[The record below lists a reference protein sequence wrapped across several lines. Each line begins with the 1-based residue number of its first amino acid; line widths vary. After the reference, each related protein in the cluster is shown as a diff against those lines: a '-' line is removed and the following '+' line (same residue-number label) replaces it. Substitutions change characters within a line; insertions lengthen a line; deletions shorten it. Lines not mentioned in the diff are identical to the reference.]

1 MEYIQQ
7 RTARDLWVKREQY
20 SATDLVR
27 QMAGL
32 PHSERKEFERLRGA
46 ANTKDTPQKPRNASV
61 KPKRQSY
68 GRFEVLNNFVDEWA
82 YEFSSPQRSVWLW
95 IFRNSRSEDGKSSI
109 CKGSSR
115 TIAIEMRVSR
125 RTVQSA
131 IDKMLANKLLR
142 IVFQST
148 AKGVP
153 SKYELLVSKRADE
166 ALTERPSEKM
176 RRNKLHN

>member
-1 MEYIQQ
+1 
-7 RTARDLWVKREQY
+7 VKRDQY

-27 QMAGL
+27 QIAGL
-32 PHSERKEFERLRGA
+32 PAEEREKWEQMG
-46 ANTKDTPQKPRNASV
+46 NSSKKDATPQKPQNASV

-68 GRFEVLNNFVDEWA
+68 GRFEVLNNFVDEWSH
-82 YEFSSPQRSVWLW
+82 EFSSPQRSVWLW
-95 IFRNSRSEDGKSSI
+95 IFRHSRSEDGKSSI

-115 TIAIEMRVSR
+115 TIAVEMRVSR

-131 IDKMLANKLLR
+131 IDKMLSNKLIR

-153 SKYELLVSKRADE
+153 SKYELLVSRRSNE

-176 RRNKLHN
+176 RRNK

>member
-1 MEYIQQ
+1 MKMPQTFEPSEAYKKQL
-7 RTARDLWVKREQY
+7 AAKR
-20 SATDLVR
+20 
-27 QMAGL
+27 
-32 PHSERKEFERLRGA
+32 A
-46 ANTKDTPQKPRNASV
+46 ASSHKPQNGPV
-61 KPKRQSY
+61 KPKRQGY

-82 YEFSSPQRSVWLW
+82 HEFSSPQRSVWLW
-95 IFRNSRSEDGKSSI
+95 IFRHSRSEDGQSSI

-115 TIAIEMRVSR
+115 TIAVEMKVSR

-153 SKYELLVSKRADE
+153 SKYELMVSNRPDE
-166 ALTERPSEKM
+166 ALSQRPSEEM
-176 RRNKLHN
+176 RRNK

>member
-1 MEYIQQ
+1 MEPVIRPINKHQQ
-7 RTARDLWVKREQY
+7 RRAEYNRKR
-20 SATDLVR
+20 
-27 QMAGL
+27 
-32 PHSERKEFERLRGA
+32 A
-46 ANTKDTPQKPRNASV
+46 APSQKPQNGSV

-82 YEFSSPQRSVWLW
+82 HEFSSPQRSVWLW
-95 IFRNSRSEDGKSSI
+95 IFRHSRIADGKSSI

-131 IDKMLANKLLR
+131 IDKMLSNKLLR

-153 SKYELLVSKRADE
+153 SKYELLVSKRSDE

>member
-1 MEYIQQ
+1 MDEYRQLLK
-7 RTARDLWVKREQY
+7 ARDLRVKWDSLDAAQR
-20 SATDLVR
+20 VR

-32 PHSERKEFERLRGA
+32 PREEREEFERIRNA
-46 ANTKDTPQKPRNASV
+46 ANAKATPQKPRNGPV

-68 GRFEVLNNFVDEWA
+68 GRFEVLNNFVDEWSH
-82 YEFSSPQRSVWLW
+82 EFSSPQRSVWLW
-95 IFRNSRSEDGKSSI
+95 IFRHSRSEDGKSSI

-115 TIAIEMRVSR
+115 TIAVEMRVSR

-131 IDKMLANKLLR
+131 IDKMLANKLIR

-153 SKYELLVSKRADE
+153 SKYELLVSRRSNE

-176 RRNKLHN
+176 RRNK

>member
-1 MEYIQQ
+1 MDEYRQLLK
-7 RTARDLWVKREQY
+7 ARDLRVKWDSLDAAQR
-20 SATDLVR
+20 VR

-32 PHSERKEFERLRGA
+32 PREEREEFERIRNA
-46 ANTKDTPQKPRNASV
+46 ANAKATPQKPRNGSV

-68 GRFEVLNNFVDEWA
+68 GRFEVLNNFVDEWSH
-82 YEFSSPQRSVWLW
+82 EFSSPQRSVWLW
-95 IFRNSRSEDGKSSI
+95 IFRHSRSEDGKSSI

-115 TIAIEMRVSR
+115 TIAVEMRVSR

-131 IDKMLANKLLR
+131 IDKMLASKLIR

-153 SKYELLVSKRADE
+153 SKYELLVSRRSNE
-166 ALTERPSEKM
+166 ALTERPSEKI
-176 RRNKLHN
+176 RRNK

>member
-1 MEYIQQ
+1 MEHAQQ
-7 RTARDLWVKREQY
+7 RTARDLWVKRDQY

-27 QMAGL
+27 QIAGL
-32 PHSERKEFERLRGA
+32 PAEEREKWEQMG
-46 ANTKDTPQKPRNASV
+46 NSSKKDATPQKPQNASV

-68 GRFEVLNNFVDEWA
+68 GRFEVLNNFVDEWSH
-82 YEFSSPQRSVWLW
+82 EFSSPQRSVWLW
-95 IFRNSRSEDGKSSI
+95 IFRHSRSEDGKSSI

-115 TIAIEMRVSR
+115 TIAVEMRVSR

-131 IDKMLANKLLR
+131 IDKMLSNKLIR

-153 SKYELLVSKRADE
+153 SKYELLVSRRSNE

-176 RRNKLHN
+176 RRNK

>member
-1 MEYIQQ
+1 MDEYRQLLK
-7 RTARDLWVKREQY
+7 ARDLRVKWDSLDAAQR
-20 SATDLVR
+20 VR

-32 PHSERKEFERLRGA
+32 PRAEREEFERIRNA
-46 ANTKDTPQKPRNASV
+46 ANAKATPQKPRNGPV

-82 YEFSSPQRSVWLW
+82 HEFSSPQRSVWLW
-95 IFRNSRSEDGKSSI
+95 IFRHSRSEDGKSSI

-115 TIAIEMRVSR
+115 TIAVEMRVSR

-131 IDKMLANKLLR
+131 IDKMLANKLIR

-153 SKYELLVSKRADE
+153 SKYELLVSRRSNE

-176 RRNKLHN
+176 RRNK

>member
-7 RTARDLWVKREQY
+7 RNARDLWVKREQY
-20 SATDLVR
+20 SPTDLVR

-32 PHSERKEFERLRGA
+32 PQAEREKFQKLRDA
-46 ANTKDTPQKPRNASV
+46 ANAKAAPKKPQNGPV
-61 KPKRQSY
+61 KPKRQGY

-82 YEFSSPQRSVWLW
+82 HEFSSPQRSVWLW
-95 IFRNSRSEDGKSSI
+95 IFRHSRSVDGGRAYI

-115 TIAIEMRVSR
+115 TIAIEMKVSR
-125 RTVQSA
+125 RTVQTA
-131 IDKMLANKLLR
+131 IDKMLASKLLR
-142 IVFQST
+142 VVFQST

-153 SKYELLVSKRADE
+153 SKYELMVSKRTDE

-176 RRNKLHN
+176 RRNK